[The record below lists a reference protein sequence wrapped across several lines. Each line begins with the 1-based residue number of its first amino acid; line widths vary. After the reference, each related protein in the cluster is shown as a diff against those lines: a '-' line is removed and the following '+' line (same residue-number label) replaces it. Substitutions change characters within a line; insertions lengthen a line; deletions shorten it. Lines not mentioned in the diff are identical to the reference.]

1 MSRRKGRILAFQ
13 ALYSYDVGQVPLDEL
28 LKFEWEND
36 LESDDKSKTLFSNS
50 QENSQESENKSTENK
65 NLDSSEQETYDFA
78 RILISGTINHL
89 EKVDSY
95 IKSHLSEK
103 WTMERINRVSL
114 AVMRISVFALLYQKD
129 ISPSIIID
137 EAISIVR
144 DYGEED
150 SYKFVNAILDNIN
163 KEILLEN

>member
-1 MSRRKGRILAFQ
+1 MSRRKGRVLAFQ

-36 LESDDKSKTLFSNS
+36 LESDDKSKTLVS
-50 QENSQESENKSTENK
+50 NSQESENKLTENK
-65 NLDSSEQETYDFA
+65 GLDSSEQETYDFA

>member
-1 MSRRKGRILAFQ
+1 MSRRKGRVLAFQ

-36 LESDDKSKTLFSNS
+36 LESDDKSKTLVS
-50 QENSQESENKSTENK
+50 NSQESENKSTENK
-65 NLDSSEQETYDFA
+65 GLDSSEQETYDFA

>member
-1 MSRRKGRILAFQ
+1 MSRRKGRVLAFQ

-28 LKFEWEND
+28 LKFEWEIDFEN
-36 LESDDKSKTLFSNS
+36 DDKSKTLLSD
-50 QENSQESENKSTENK
+50 ENSQSSENDLSENK
-65 NLDSSEQETYDFA
+65 DSEQETYDFA

-89 EKVDSY
+89 EQVDSY
-95 IKSHLSEK
+95 IKSHLSKK

-129 ISPSIIID
+129 ISPSIVID
-137 EAISIVR
+137 EAISIVKE
-144 DYGEED
+144 YGEED

>member
-1 MSRRKGRILAFQ
+1 MSRRKGRVLAFQ

-36 LESDDKSKTLFSNS
+36 LESDDKSKTLVS
-50 QENSQESENKSTENK
+50 NSQESENKSTENK
-65 NLDSSEQETYDFA
+65 GLDSSEQETYDFA

-95 IKSHLSEK
+95 IKSHLSKK

>member
-1 MSRRKGRILAFQ
+1 MSRRKARVLAFQ

-28 LKFEWEND
+28 LKFEWESDFEND
-36 LESDDKSKTLFSNS
+36 AKSKTLISNSNS
-50 QENSQESENKSTENK
+50 QSSENESNENK
-65 NLDSSEQETYDFA
+65 DLDSEQETYDFA

-89 EKVDSY
+89 EQVDFY
-95 IKSHLSEK
+95 IKSHLSKK

-137 EAISIVR
+137 EAISIVKE
-144 DYGEED
+144 YGEED

>member
-1 MSRRKGRILAFQ
+1 MSRRKGRVLAFQ

-28 LKFEWEND
+28 LKFEWEIDFEN
-36 LESDDKSKTLFSNS
+36 DDKSKTLLSD
-50 QENSQESENKSTENK
+50 ENSQSSENDLSESK
-65 NLDSSEQETYDFA
+65 DSEQETYDFA

-89 EKVDSY
+89 EQVDSY
-95 IKSHLSEK
+95 IKSHLSKK

-129 ISPSIIID
+129 ISPSIVID
-137 EAISIVR
+137 EAISIVKE
-144 DYGEED
+144 YGEED

>member
-1 MSRRKGRILAFQ
+1 MSRRKGRVLAFQ

-28 LKFEWEND
+28 LKFEWESDFEN
-36 LESDDKSKTLFSNS
+36 DDKSKTLLSD
-50 QENSQESENKSTENK
+50 ENSQSSENDLSENK
-65 NLDSSEQETYDFA
+65 DSEQETYDFA

-89 EKVDSY
+89 EQVDSY
-95 IKSHLSEK
+95 IKSHLSKK

-129 ISPSIIID
+129 ISPSIVID
-137 EAISIVR
+137 EAISIVKE
-144 DYGEED
+144 YGEED

>member
-1 MSRRKGRILAFQ
+1 MSRRKGRVLAFQ

-36 LESDDKSKTLFSNS
+36 LESDDKSKTLVS
-50 QENSQESENKSTENK
+50 NSQESENKSTENK
-65 NLDSSEQETYDFA
+65 VLDSSEQETYDFA